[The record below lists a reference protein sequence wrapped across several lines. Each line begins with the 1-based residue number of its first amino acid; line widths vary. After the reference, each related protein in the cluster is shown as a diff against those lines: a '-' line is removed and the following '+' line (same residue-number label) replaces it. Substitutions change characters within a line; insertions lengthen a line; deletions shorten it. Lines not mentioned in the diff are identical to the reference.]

1 MIILIQYARGKGMG
15 TEIVAMLLA
24 GGKGTRLEALTK
36 KIAKP
41 AVSYGG
47 KYRIIDFPLSNCA
60 HSGIDTVGVLT
71 QYESVFL
78 NMYIGNGEK
87 WGLNGV
93 RSLTATLP
101 PRQTEEG
108 ASWYKGTA
116 DAIFQN
122 IDFLDSIK
130 PDYVLILSGDHIY
143 KMNYRAML
151 QAHQLAE
158 ADLTV
163 AAIEVQASDTSRF
176 GMITMKDKSVIEK
189 FEEKPLHTKSRMAS
203 MGIYIFNYKVLKQ
216 ILIEDS
222 QNDTSEHDFGKNI
235 IPKLLAEKK
244 KLIVYPFQGYWR
256 DVGTIQSL
264 WEANMD
270 LLNPTI
276 AKEIFADDIKIF
288 SENIN
293 SVPQYIGP
301 TALVTQSRINQGA
314 IVLGKVHQSIVFN
327 DALIEEGAFV
337 SESVI
342 MPGAII
348 EVGAIVKKAIIAPHT
363 RVEAK
368 RIIDGG
374 KTVVLVG
381 G

>member
-1 MIILIQYARGKGMG
+1 MG

-78 NMYIGNGEK
+78 NTYIGNGEK

-122 IDFLDSIK
+122 LDFLDSIK
-130 PDYVLILSGDHIY
+130 PEYVLILSGDHIY
-143 KMNYRAML
+143 KMNYRMML
-151 QAHQLAE
+151 RNHQE
-158 ADLTV
+158 ANADVSV
-163 AAIEVQASDTSRF
+163 AVIEVSMKDASRF
-176 GMITMKDKSVIEK
+176 GMMSINHQGIIEK
-189 FEEKPLHTKSRMAS
+189 FEEKPKFTKSKLAS

-216 ILIEDS
+216 ALLEDS
-222 QNDTSEHDFGKNI
+222 KMENSDHDFGKNI
-235 IPKLLAEKK
+235 ITKLLNDQK
-244 KLIVYPFQGYWR
+244 KLIAYPFEGYWR
-256 DVGTIQSL
+256 DVGTIESL

-270 LLNPTI
+270 LLNPHL
-276 AKEIFADDIKIF
+276 AKEIFDDHLKVF

-293 SVPQYIGP
+293 SVPQYIGSS
-301 TALVTQSRINQGA
+301 AMVTQSRINQGA
-314 IVLGKVHQSIVFN
+314 IILGKVHKSIVFN
-327 DALIEEGAFV
+327 DALIEEGAIV

-342 MPGAII
+342 MPGAVI
-348 EVGAIVKKAIIAPHT
+348 EVGAVVKKAIIAPNT
-363 RVEAK
+363 RVESN
-368 RIIDGG
+368 RVIDGSQNI
-374 KTVVLVG
+374 VLVG

>member
-1 MIILIQYARGKGMG
+1 MG

-78 NMYIGNGEK
+78 NTYIGNGEK

-101 PRQTEEG
+101 PRQTEQG

-122 IDFLDSIK
+122 LDFLDSMK

-143 KMNYRAML
+143 KMNYRSML
-151 QAHQLAE
+151 QNHQNLN
-158 ADLTV
+158 ADLSIGV
-163 AAIEVQASDTSRF
+163 IEVPPTESSRF
-176 GMITMKDKSVIEK
+176 GMITMKDSSLIDK
-189 FEEKPLHTKSRMAS
+189 FEEKPTQTKAKLAS
-203 MGIYIFNYKVLKQ
+203 MGIYIFNFKTLKQ
-216 ILIEDS
+216 ALLEDS
-222 QNDTSEHDFGKNI
+222 LDEQSEHDFGKNI
-235 IPKLLAEKK
+235 ITKLLMNKK
-244 KLIVYPFQGYWR
+244 KLIAYTFKGYWR

-270 LLNPTI
+270 LLNPAI
-276 AKEIFADDIKIF
+276 ANEIFDDHLKVF

-293 SVPQYIGP
+293 SVPQYIGSN
-301 TALVTQSRINQGA
+301 ADVTQSRINQGA
-314 IVLGKVHQSIVFN
+314 IVLGKVHKSIVFN
-327 DALIEEGAFV
+327 DVLIQEGAIV

-348 EVGAIVKKAIIAPHT
+348 EVGAVVKKAIIAPNT
-363 RVEAK
+363 RVESK
-368 RIIDGG
+368 HLIDGS
-374 KTVVLVG
+374 KSIVLVG